1 MNNDVKLDQAKIIK
15 FRNVNCWSQD
25 ELASLSDLSV
35 RTIQRVEKTGTAS
48 LETAKALA
56 SVFEVAP
63 DHLRL
68 NNRFDVSVFRFILKY
83 SWLFAFGVSS
93 LLFGLWIVDILIPT
107 LKGAD
112 FNLQYELHGNF
123 RYLDFGGISFV
134 VGFLLLSINLGADF
148 LERKRLVKAEVIND
162 QG

>member
-1 MNNDVKLDQAKIIK
+1 MNNEVKLDQTKILK
-15 FRNVNCWSQD
+15 LRNVNCWSQE
-25 ELASLSDLSV
+25 ELASLSGLSV
-35 RTIQRVEKTGTAS
+35 RTIQRIEKTGIAS
-48 LETAKALA
+48 LETAKALS

-68 NNRFDVSVFRFILKY
+68 NSRLDVSVFKFILKY

-112 FNLQYELHGNF
+112 FNLQYEIHGNF
-123 RYLDFGGISFV
+123 RYLDFGGVSFV
-134 VGFLLLSINLGADF
+134 VGFLLLSVNLSLDF
-148 LERKRLVKAEVIND
+148 VERKKLVKRESSRIH
-162 QG
+162 